1 MNDEKIEKKDN
12 QKDNKEEKIKEKTPP
27 AEIKAKEE
35 SIIKSKKEIPFFSE
49 EENKKPILIGIAF
62 IILVGIVSGYFLSRR
77 GVSLPGKGGG
87 LATSKKS
94 AGSKDTSVF
103 KDQAE
108 GKIEKGG
115 LDGEGSHKLLRE
127 GGESQTAYLT
137 SSVVDLDQFVG
148 KEVKIWGETF
158 AGEKASWL
166 MDVGR
171 VEVLE

>member
-1 MNDEKIEKKDN
+1 MDVQKIEKKDG
-12 QKDNKEEKIKEKTPP
+12 QEEVKLKEEKTMP
-27 AEIKAKEE
+27 
-35 SIIKSKKEIPFFSE
+35 SKLETKISSFSE
-49 EENKKPILIGIAF
+49 EENKKPFLIGIAL
-62 IILVGIVSGYFLSRR
+62 IILVGVVSGYFLSRR
-77 GVSLPGKGGG
+77 GVTLPGKGGD
-87 LATSKKS
+87 AITSKKS

-115 LDGEGSHKLLRE
+115 LNGEGSHKLLRE
-127 GGESQTAYLT
+127 GGPSQTAYLT

-148 KEVKIWGETF
+148 KEVKVWGETF